1 MSNVAPCEARMALLT
16 VGDILAATGGTVIS
30 DAERH
35 FSGIG
40 IDSRTI
46 REGELFVALKGEKF
60 DGHDFVFDALAKGS
74 GAVVNRLPSAPF
86 SHKTIILVH
95 DTLRALQ
102 DIGRFYRMRAKVRV
116 VGVTGTNGKTTSK
129 ELIAAVLGTRYH
141 VHKTAGNL
149 NNQIGLPLSLTR
161 IADNADISVLEMG
174 ASVPG
179 DIREL
184 CSIALPE
191 YGVITNIGSAHL
203 EGFGDLDTVRRT
215 KLEILEFVQ
224 YAVVNADDRFLM
236 EGVQQ
241 SGYRG
246 SLLTFGIEAPADVR
260 ATDIVLGEQGSTFR
274 LQIKGK
280 PCGTITAHIA
290 GTFNI
295 YNILAATSI
304 GHLLDIHPDR
314 MREAIASFTGMPM
327 RMEFHRFR
335 GITVIKDA
343 YNANPASMKAALQEL
358 GRVAKGRKIAVLGD
372 MLELGAFEE
381 AAHREIG
388 AMLSQFAVD
397 VFIAVGKRMAIA
409 ASAFP
414 GTVYSVDNPEEAGQI
429 LTSIWETGDTVLIK
443 GSRGMAME
451 KVLGA

>member
-1 MSNVAPCEARMALLT
+1 MSHVTRCETLMSVLT
-16 VGDILAATGGTVIS
+16 VADVLAATGGTLIS
-30 DAERH
+30 DSERQ
-35 FSGIG
+35 FSGVG

-46 REGELFVALKGEKF
+46 QEGELFVALKGDRF
-60 DGHDFVFDALAKGS
+60 DGHDFVPDALMKGS
-74 GAVVNRLPSAPF
+74 GAVVRRLPSAPF
-86 SHKTIILVH
+86 SDKTIILVQ

-102 DIGRFYRMRAKVRV
+102 DIGRFSRMRAKVKV

-129 ELIAAVLGTRYH
+129 ELIAAVLGTRYC

-161 IADNADISVLEMG
+161 IADDDHVSVLEMG
-174 ASVPG
+174 ASGPG

-184 CSIALPE
+184 CTIALPE
-191 YGVITNIGSAHL
+191 YGAITNIGSAHL
-203 EGFGDLDTVRRT
+203 EGFGQLDMVRRT

-224 YAVVNADDRFLM
+224 FAAVNADDRFLM

-246 SLLTFGIEAPADVR
+246 SLLTFGIEAPADIR
-260 ATDIVLGEQGSTFR
+260 ATDIVLGEKGSAFR
-274 LQIKGK
+274 LRINGE
-280 PCGTITAHIA
+280 PCGTITAHIP
-290 GTFNI
+290 GKFNI
-295 YNILAATSI
+295 YNILAAISI
-304 GHLLDIHPDR
+304 GHLFDIEPDR
-314 MREAIASFTGMPM
+314 AREAIASFTGMPM
-327 RMEFHRFR
+327 RMEFHRFG
-335 GITVIKDA
+335 GITVIKDT
-343 YNANPASMKAALQEL
+343 YNANPASVKAALEEL

-372 MLELGAFEE
+372 MLELGIFEE

-388 AMLSQFAVD
+388 TILSRLAID

-409 ASAFP
+409 ASEFP
-414 GTVYSVDNPEEAGQI
+414 GTVHTVDDPEEAGKI

-451 KVLGA
+451 KVFGD